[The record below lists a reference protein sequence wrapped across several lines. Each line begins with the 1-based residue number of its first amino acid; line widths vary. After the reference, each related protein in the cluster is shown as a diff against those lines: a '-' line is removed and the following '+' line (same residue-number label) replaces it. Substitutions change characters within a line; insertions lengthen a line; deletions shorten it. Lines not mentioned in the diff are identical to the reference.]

1 MSEIPKSK
9 DWQTVYL
16 SVGSNMGRKRRFC
29 QEGIDQLLAHDTCRL
44 IQQSPFYRTA
54 PVDYLDQ
61 DWFVN
66 AVVAIQTCQTPE
78 DLLAMIHQVEQLAG
92 RRRDGA
98 RYGPRVL
105 DMDILL
111 FGDSVID
118 LPQLKIPHPRMHKR
132 RFVLQ
137 PICDINP
144 EIKHPLLQKTMQGLL
159 ATLQD
164 GSQEVVPY

>member
-1 MSEIPKSK
+1 
-9 DWQTVYL
+9 
-16 SVGSNMGRKRRFC
+16 MGCKRRFC
-29 QEGIDQLLAHDTCRL
+29 QDGIDCLLRFEACRL
-44 IQQSPFYRTA
+44 IAQSPFYRTA

-66 AVVAIQTCQTPE
+66 AVFAIETCETPKA
-78 DLLAMIHQVEQLAG
+78 LLEMIHQAEQEAG
-92 RRRDGA
+92 RRRDGV
-98 RYGPRVL
+98 RFGPRVL

-111 FGDSVID
+111 FGDQIID

-137 PICDINP
+137 PICDINS
-144 EIKHPLLQKTMQGLL
+144 EIKHPLLQKTMQELL
-159 ATLQD
+159 ATLPD